1 MREQSWAY
9 ARKPIASHCPAACGC
24 FVLAVIESQ
33 IMPHHSEP
41 LRVLNDAQIRHFID
55 NGFIRIDEAFRHSLA
70 DDARSILWRDLG
82 CDPADPATWT
92 KPVIRLGM
100 YSEKPFVDAA
110 NTPTLHAAYDQ
121 LVGVGRWQPCMAMGT
136 FPVRFPSPD
145 DPGDAGWHVDMSF
158 DWEKPDF
165 MDWRVNVN
173 SKGRALLMLFL
184 FSDVGEKDAP
194 TRIRVGT
201 HLDIARMLAPAGETG
216 LTTREL
222 IARIP
227 ETEGL
232 PEVLATGEAGTVYLC
247 HPFLVHA
254 AQPHRGTT
262 PRFMAQPPL
271 LPRAAL
277 RLDRTDDTYSPVET
291 AIRRALITS

>member
-1 MREQSWAY
+1 MRWAD
-9 ARKPIASHCPAACGC
+9 ARRPTASHCPARRGC
-24 FVLAVIESQ
+24 FVLADIESQ

-41 LRVLNDAQIRHFID
+41 SRALNDAQIRHFID

-121 LVGVGRWQPCMAMGT
+121 LAGAGRWQPCMAMGT

-201 HLDIARMLAPAGETG
+201 HLDVARMLAPAGATG